1 MLHDLIAWFV
11 AVFLLNPLQAEIQ
24 SQLEASRAPVA
35 VVQQVTQCVS
45 AAAPALIDRAVGDP
59 WWAISTAAG
68 TWIGTTTPDGVLR
81 DAAPGCGP
89 AMAAARPFL
98 G

>member
-1 MLHDLIAWFV
+1 MLHDLFAWFI

-24 SQLEASRAPVA
+24 SRLESARAPAA
-35 VVQQVTQCVS
+35 VVQEVTRCASV
-45 AAAPALIDRAVGDP
+45 AAPALTDRAVGDP
-59 WWAISTAAG
+59 WWAISTAVG
-68 TWIGTTTPDGVLR
+68 TWIGTTSPEAVLR
-81 DAAPGCGP
+81 DAAPACGP

>member
-1 MLHDLIAWFV
+1 MFESFIAWLV
-11 AVFLLNPLQAEIQ
+11 VTFLLNPFGADLQ
-24 SQLEASRAPVA
+24 SRMAAAQAPAA
-35 VVQQVTQCVS
+35 VVQGVTQC
-45 AAAPALIDRAVGDP
+45 AAAAGPALIDRASGDP
-59 WWAISTAAG
+59 LWAISTVVG
-68 TWIGTTTPDGVLR
+68 TWIGTTSPEAVLR